1 MLLMAHSL
9 TGGRWGVVAGPGLGA
24 LTAMLPLAALGAVP
38 VLIGLPTLYPWA
50 RPEEAA
56 LLSNTFY
63 LDPTF
68 FILRTVVYFVLW
80 ILLALLI
87 LRASEGRGAIGAP
100 GLVILAITGTLAPFD
115 WMMSLEPLW
124 SSTIF
129 GMFVIAT
136 ELNAALAAAIL
147 VAVATGGVAAQERR
161 LGDLAS
167 LLIAG
172 ALLWGYLGFMQFV
185 IIWEEDIP
193 AESAWYLRRFADGWG
208 AVTLATVACEFAI
221 PFLMLLWW
229 PLKRR
234 PFWVALGAAAMLA
247 GYLLLVWV
255 LVYPAFGTAPAW
267 FAPFPSLALLGFG
280 VAIGT
285 WALARER
292 RIAPALPG
300 AAGGERHA

>member
-1 MLLMAHSL
+1 
-9 TGGRWGVVAGPGLGA
+9 
-24 LTAMLPLAALGAVP
+24 
-38 VLIGLPTLYPWA
+38 
-50 RPEEAA
+50 
-56 LLSNTFY
+56 
-63 LDPTF
+63 
-68 FILRTVVYFVLW
+68 
-80 ILLALLI
+80 
-87 LRASEGRGAIGAP
+87 
-100 GLVILAITGTLAPFD
+100 
-115 WMMSLEPLW
+115 MMSLEPHW
-124 SSTIF
+124 SSTIY
-129 GMFVIAT
+129 GMFVISS
-136 ELNAALAAAIL
+136 ELNAALAAAVL
-147 VAVATGGVAAQERR
+147 VAIATGGVAPPDPR

-172 ALLWGYLGFMQFV
+172 TLLWGYLGFMQFL

-208 AVTLATVACEFAI
+208 AVTLATVACEFVI

-234 PFWVALGAAAMLA
+234 PFWVALGAATMLA

-280 VAIGT
+280 VALGT
-285 WALARER
+285 WARSRER

-300 AAGGERHA
+300 VAGKERHA